1 LPAGHIHQVK
11 LGWRHRIGA
20 VDVLGA
26 SIHGPACRL
35 FIRPVATI
43 LGVLLAR
50 RISKRL
56 GRSLPCAFLMG
67 VAGVSTMAPYLLQPR
82 QGVLMLVLQAI
93 ASFAMGHVSMLRWA
107 IFTGAAD
114 YREWKTGHRNVDSAR
129 TLAPR

>member
-1 LPAGHIHQVK
+1 VPDGSADEGSLVRNVSLRHAAVRLPVA
-11 LGWRHRIGA
+11 
-20 VDVLGA
+20 
-26 SIHGPACRL
+26 GPA
-35 FIRPVATI
+35 ATI

-67 VAGVSTMAPYLLQPR
+67 VASVSTMALYFLQPR

-114 YREWKTGHRNVDSAR
+114 YREWKTGHRNVESAR